1 MGEAQPAGWAYHLP
15 DALGSVRQLTD
26 SDPEVTL
33 ARSYEP
39 FGSVMASSGSGETSY
54 SFTGEWADG
63 TGLMH
68 LRARYY
74 APRIGRF
81 NTRDLWKG
89 DIYQPISFNAW
100 LYAISNPVNVLDS
113 SGLYH
118 YKVHYD
124 LTYNLVKNSW
134 IIRIAAPLEDPSKI
148 AQHIASADWN
158 VDDHTS
164 LNSAF
169 CNDCHFNNLQNTYRH
184 VEEAIDTG
192 NLYKFGSSLHQL
204 QDWYAHRNEGYEN
217 SHAKHTIFRRTRT
230 IFEIQDFFWGWDLLL
245 NKSPFEAHPREEV
258 IRYLQQNNPGLNTA
272 SLSDNQMIDLYLR
285 KYFMDDI
292 ETKMEMRD
300 YFGIDPDMYIPDS
313 QRDRSMSSD
322 TSGWILL
329 FFTSI
334 IGDCGLDWSIPEDS
348 TIKNLLTN

>member
-1 MGEAQPAGWAYHLP
+1 M
-15 DALGSVRQLTD
+15 
-26 SDPEVTL
+26 
-33 ARSYEP
+33 
-39 FGSVMASSGSGETSY
+39 
-54 SFTGEWADG
+54 
-63 TGLMH
+63 
-68 LRARYY
+68 
-74 APRIGRF
+74 
-81 NTRDLWKG
+81 
-89 DIYQPISFNAW
+89 
-100 LYAISNPVNVLDS
+100 
-113 SGLYH
+113 
-118 YKVHYD
+118 
-124 LTYNLVKNSW
+124 
-134 IIRIAAPLEDPSKI
+134 
-148 AQHIASADWN
+148 
-158 VDDHTS
+158 
-164 LNSAF
+164 
-169 CNDCHFNNLQNTYRH
+169 
-184 VEEAIDTG
+184 
-192 NLYKFGSSLHQL
+192 
-204 QDWYAHRNEGYEN
+204 
-217 SHAKHTIFRRTRT
+217 
-230 IFEIQDFFWGWDLLL
+230 